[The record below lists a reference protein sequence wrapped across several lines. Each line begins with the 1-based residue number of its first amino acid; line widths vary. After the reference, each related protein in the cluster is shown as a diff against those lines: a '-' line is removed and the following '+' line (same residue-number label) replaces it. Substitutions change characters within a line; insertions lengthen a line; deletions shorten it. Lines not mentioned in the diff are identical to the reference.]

1 MNSAPQSALKL
12 LVSSVLAI
20 ALTVLLAQS
29 VSLASGPA
37 ASRAPALAQVTQTA
51 LAAC

>member
-1 MNSAPQSALKL
+1 MLNTPHSTLKL

-29 VSLASGPA
+29 VSQASAPGAARSPDLVQLTTHAPGP
-37 ASRAPALAQVTQTA
+37 
-51 LAAC
+51 C